1 MSKPEKEIIPFLKRP
16 LLLSAV
22 VCVFIVCIVMSA
34 DIGNCVVVAIA
45 FSAVAAAVCITAA
58 VRTHRAEYIIIA
70 LIVSALTLES
80 AYVRVWGIEKRSEDF
95 LDEMGVSENSEDDGV
110 SVDYRGVVTEVSPG
124 NNYAY
129 YKVRLSSPVDVNARL
144 SCYGSRG
151 VGLGDVIEGKA
162 IVHRPEEINSNGI
175 YEKRLLKADEIFITL
190 EADGTVNV
198 ADRAEKRGIS
208 LFRDRVKRNLLR
220 YCGSADDLTPYYT
233 AVGMFIGDKAAV
245 PQEIKNDF
253 RRCGMSHILSVSGL
267 HLSVLVFLIGYV
279 LIKIKTPRLA
289 RCAILMTFMFAY
301 AAFTGFGLP
310 VLRSMIMAFSV
321 NIGVF
326 LGRKNDPLTS
336 LATAAIAVI
345 AISPY
350 SVFDTGAALSFLSTA
365 GIICCAPLYERLCL
379 KGNPIVRL
387 VGFCVSTALT
397 TVAAVSFS
405 LPILIYIFG
414 EISVVSV
421 IANIVVSLPVN
432 LVLTLVF
439 VISLLSFVPI
449 APFQA
454 LCSILGLLVKLSA
467 SFVVDF
473 SHTLASHRF
482 SAVGTWDNN
491 LAFVV
496 ASAGVVVLC
505 LVISAFLPKRAM
517 VIPALFASAL
527 YILSLAVFIPS
538 AVIDFGREAA
548 FVAYDKSGGYL
559 SLRSEGEYAC
569 VSTGAKDV
577 NHSSKRTDICDRYYG
592 KNTYI
597 VAVRGDFDALRE
609 LRCIENFDRRYG
621 IEHILLPKSAIP
633 ESENEYSLL
642 EERLI
647 VAGYPVEYYSGGR
660 VVFGSFTVRFYP
672 KADGYEADVMTEKG
686 EVLKFLSY
694 DRYRTDETASVSD
707 DTPVFVFSSKKMTK
721 DFGGV
726 ISSGKENVYVMN
738 LDTEYGIRLDKN
750 KPITIYCED

>member
-1 MSKPEKEIIPFLKRP
+1 M
-16 LLLSAV
+16 
-22 VCVFIVCIVMSA
+22 FIVCIVMSA
-34 DIGNCVVVAIA
+34 EIGSCVIVALA
-45 FSAVAAAVCITAA
+45 FSAAIAAMFISAAAL
-58 VRTHRAEYIIIA
+58 THRAEYIIIA

-80 AYVRVWGIEKRSEDF
+80 AYVRVCGDEKRSEDF
-95 LDEMGVSENSEDDGV
+95 LNEMGVSENPDDDGV
-110 SVDYRGVVTEVSPG
+110 TVDYRGVVTEVNPG

-129 YKVRLSSPVDVNARL
+129 YKVRLSYPASVNVRL

-151 VGLGDVIEGKA
+151 VGVGDTIEGKA
-162 IVHRPEEINSNGI
+162 IVHRPEQINSNGI

-190 EADGTVNV
+190 DADGVVNV

-208 LFRDRVKRNLLR
+208 LFRDRVQRNLLR
-220 YCGSADDLTPYYT
+220 YCASADDLTPYYT
-233 AVGMFIGDKAAV
+233 AVGMFIGDKTAL
-245 PQEIKNDF
+245 PQQIKNDF

-279 LIKIKTPRLA
+279 LIKIKTPRLI

-326 LGRKNDPLTS
+326 LGRKTDPLTS
-336 LATAAIAVI
+336 LATAAIAVL

-350 SVFDTGAALSFLSTA
+350 SIFDTGAALSFLSTA
-365 GIICCAPLYERLCL
+365 GIICCAPLFGKLCL
-379 KGNPIVRL
+379 KGNPVIRFI
-387 VGFCVSTALT
+387 GFCLSTALT
-397 TVAAVSFS
+397 TVSAVSFS
-405 LPILIYIFG
+405 MPILIYVFG
-414 EISVVSV
+414 EISAASV
-421 IANIVVSLPVN
+421 IANIVVSLPVS

-439 VISLLSFVPI
+439 VISLLSFIPLAPI
-449 APFQA
+449 RG

-467 SFVVDF
+467 SFLVDF
-473 SHTLASHRF
+473 SHALASHRF
-482 SAVGTWDNN
+482 SAVGTGENN

-517 VIPALFASAL
+517 VIPAFFASAIYL
-527 YILSLAVFIPS
+527 LSLAVFVPA

-577 NHSSKRTDICDRYYG
+577 NHSSKRTDICDKYNG

-609 LRCIENFDRRYG
+609 LRCVENFDRRYG
-621 IEHILLPKSAIP
+621 VERILLPSGATP
-633 ESENEYSLL
+633 ESEKEYSLL

-647 VAGYPVEYYSGGR
+647 DAGYRVEYYSGGR
-660 VVFGSFTVRFYP
+660 LTFGSFAVRFYP
-672 KADGYEADVMTEKG
+672 KADGYEADVMTDKG
-686 EVLKFLSY
+686 NVLKFLSY
-694 DRYRTDETASVSD
+694 DRYRTDETANASD
-707 DTPVFVFSSKKMTK
+707 NTPVFVFSSKKMTK

-726 ISSGKENVYVMN
+726 ISSGRDNVYVMN

-750 KPITIYCED
+750 IPVTIYCDR